1 MSCNNCNNCAQCNP
15 VYNVPV
21 APPPVCPTP
30 ACEEYISSNCVNN
43 EVTAACSSI
52 FTNPQTG
59 EQFPVGYNINSG
71 STMTEV
77 ISALTSPQNCLFS
90 ENYLGA
96 ALQYIGNNQI
106 LTTIL
111 CSIVQ
116 DCIQGCV
123 LDVVT
128 ALTFEPVEVDQSGSA
143 ADAWWTTNFYPH
155 LGQNGKPDYT
165 YTLTITDT
173 TASIP
178 TVYQLVLTPAQQLLL
193 LDPIT
198 GLLNIDFHNP
208 AYALEIIE
216 GGSGKTT
223 VVPSGHTYET
233 VITSEF
239 GGISCDSDSFTL
251 VVPESPECPAC
262 EYVIGINPA
271 DPDDVP
277 VGCIWIDITSESPVG
292 VPNFPYAFAI
302 TVTDLST
309 NLPVQSTPF
318 YIINGGPLPACGH
331 TFCLC
336 DLVGTDYK
344 IDVTAVCS
352 FNPIYCTGTTQTIT
366 LSVVPPATCAPPD
379 ITNITVTP

>member
-30 ACEEYISSNCVNN
+30 ACEEYISSSCVNN
-43 EVTAACSSI
+43 EVTAACSSV

-77 ISALTSPQNCLFS
+77 ISALTNPQNCLFS
-90 ENYLGA
+90 QNYLGA

-128 ALTFEPVEVDQSGSA
+128 QLTFNPVEVDSSGSA

-155 LGQNGKPDYT
+155 LGPDGKPDYT

-173 TASIP
+173 TAIVP
-178 TVYQLVLTPAQQLLL
+178 TVYQLVLTPAQQLLI
-193 LDPIT
+193 LDPLT

-216 GGSGKTT
+216 GGSNKVT

-239 GGISCDSDSFTL
+239 GGLSCDSDSYTL
-251 VVPESPECPAC
+251 VVPESPLCPDCVYDLAFTECEVVPEGNICLEITA
-262 EYVIGINPA
+262 ETGGLPSSPYAYQIVVINN
-271 DPDDVP
+271 
-277 VGCIWIDITSESPVG
+277 ITSTVVSDAFYLTAG
-292 VPNFPYAFAI
+292 DNPYLFEL
-302 TVTDLST
+302 TDLT
-309 NLPVQSTPF
+309 
-318 YIINGGPLPACGH
+318 
-331 TFCLC
+331 
-336 DLVGTDYK
+336 GTDYTVE
-344 IDVTAVCS
+344 VTPVCS
-352 FNPIYCTGTTQTIT
+352 FEPIYCSGESTTYNVT
-366 LSVVPPATCAPPD
+366 VDPPAVCAAPD
-379 ITNITVTP
+379 ITNVIVTP